1 MNELKQLNDIILS
14 DQSFGTKASL
24 VREWLKDNAI
34 KGDIIAI
41 KEEDGKFY
49 DYTCVSWG
57 VRAGIE
63 WEAYL
68 PSTLAPETNGIVA
81 TSQMNYWLLKKE
93 FIVKKLNGNNIQK
106 EGMDEALNQYYGINN
121 NGQTVY
127 VAMSEQEV
135 ENYAKKHPEEKIIR
149 VEDKWGSIKKS
160 LREYIE
166 PAYTGSGHKVKD
178 AVSDKFNIGDRVQFD
193 DGDWKNRTGTIKDI
207 FENNHGV
214 ICAKVTFDKSF
225 KNHPGGKTMALK
237 SLRKLDESF
246 TRKTL
251 RESLKDWDRKEFR
264 DNSRSFELE
273 MLYESVKTTLSAQ
286 QKNDLARFIRK
297 AKTAEEVNT
306 YMTGM
311 IAKDNVKESF
321 TEDIDEESFNKLK
334 EIAYELDNYIEDK
347 VWVRD
352 FWYDAQFD
360 NTITFSISGDW
371 KHDHL
376 RFNYY
381 ASEWLDNRGIDYK
394 ISEHITDD
402 SEDDSY
408 DADHTIRIYNLKEL

>member
-1 MNELKQLNDIILS
+1 MKN
-14 DQSFGTKASL
+14 
-24 VREWLKDNAI
+24 
-34 KGDIIAI
+34 
-41 KEEDGKFY
+41 
-49 DYTCVSWG
+49 
-57 VRAGIE
+57 
-63 WEAYL
+63 
-68 PSTLAPETNGIVA
+68 
-81 TSQMNYWLLKKE
+81 
-93 FIVKKLNGNNIQK
+93 
-106 EGMDEALNQYYGINN
+106 
-121 NGQTVY
+121 
-127 VAMSEQEV
+127 
-135 ENYAKKHPEEKIIR
+135 
-149 VEDKWGSIKKS
+149 
-160 LREYIE
+160 LREC
-166 PAYTGSGHKVKD
+166 
-178 AVSDKFNIGDRVQFD
+178 F
-193 DGDWKNRTGTIKDI
+193 
-207 FENNHGV
+207 
-214 ICAKVTFDKSF
+214 
-225 KNHPGGKTMALK
+225 
-237 SLRKLDESF
+237 
-246 TRKTL
+246 
-251 RESLKDWDRKEFR
+251 KDWDRKEFR

-286 QKNDLARFIRK
+286 QKNDLARFVRK